1 MNERRKRKNVNAS
14 EYERARENSYLTEYM
29 YRKKKDISYER
40 ECARACVFFLGFCL
54 ELNGI
59 IIKIRHVS

>member
-29 YRKKKDISYER
+29 YRKKKIYLMR
-40 ECARACVFFLGFCL
+40 GNVHVLVFSSSAFA
-54 ELNGI
+54 
-59 IIKIRHVS
+59 SS